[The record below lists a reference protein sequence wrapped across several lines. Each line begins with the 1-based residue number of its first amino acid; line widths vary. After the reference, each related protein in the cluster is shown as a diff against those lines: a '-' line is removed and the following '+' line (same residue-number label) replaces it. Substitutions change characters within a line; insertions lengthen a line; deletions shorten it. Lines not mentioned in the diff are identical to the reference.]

1 MISQG
6 WDAKLVAQRL
16 SHANV
21 SITLGLYTHVFP
33 AHDRAAV
40 DAFAIALASSRARR
54 RDQTVT
60 KAGED
65 GA

>member
-16 SHANV
+16 GHANV

-40 DAFAIALASSRARR
+40 DALRSHWRARAR
-54 RDQTVT
+54 GAVT
-60 KAGED
+60 KL
-65 GA
+65 